1 MLHAAS
7 THAPAKNPE
16 FLRSEVELE
25 LLAARTA
32 KAERLK
38 AVGEPIALP
47 GKALQLEVRGARAW
61 VAENTAVVRV
71 LDLESGKT
79 VALYKGHTAPCTS
92 IAFYETPER
101 KVLLSG
107 SWDKVSVPL
116 AQWMRADVCVS
127 VNQAVGHDRQPRPP
141 ATHARSAL
149 TRGADPRADRDDAER
164 ARGLR
169 QGPPRAPG
177 PAPARLRRL

>member
-107 SWDKVSVPL
+107 SWDKV
-116 AQWMRADVCVS
+116 
-127 VNQAVGHDRQPRPP
+127 
-141 ATHARSAL
+141 
-149 TRGADPRADRDDAER
+149 
-164 ARGLR
+164 
-169 QGPPRAPG
+169 RAPPG
-177 PAPARLRRL
+177 TVDAS